1 MEILQAGMEDFEGV
15 LRLLRAN
22 HADTLSE
29 AEKADDFVTTNF
41 TPEQMERLITK
52 ENGVTIAREGGSVLA
67 FAMAAPWEYWA
78 EWPLFTHMIEKLPEF
93 SFAGQRL
100 SVENSYQY
108 GPMCVE
114 RSLRGTGLFERV
126 FDASLASMKDRF
138 PIMATFVNQV
148 NARSY
153 AAHSRKARM
162 ETSGTFDFNG
172 NHYYLMACSTT
183 RS

>member
-1 MEILQAGMEDFEGV
+1 MEILQAGMKNFNGV
-15 LRLLRAN
+15 MRLLRAN

-29 AEKADDFVTTNF
+29 AEKADGFVTTNF

-52 ENGVTIAREGGSVLA
+52 ENGVTIAREDETVLA

-78 EWPLFTHMIEKLPEF
+78 EWPLFTHMIEKLPGF
-93 SFAGQRL
+93 TFAGQKL
-100 SVENSYQY
+100 STKNSYQY

-114 RSLRGTGLFERV
+114 KSLRGTGLFERV
-126 FDASLASMKDRF
+126 FNASLASMENRF

-153 AAHSRKARM
+153 AAHSRKAKM
-162 ETSGTFDFNG
+162 ETAGTFDFNG
-172 NHYYLMACSTT
+172 RQYYLMACLT
-183 RS
+183 RRS

>member
-1 MEILQAGMEDFEGV
+1 MEILQAGMKDFEGV

-22 HADTLSE
+22 HVDSLSE
-29 AEKADDFVTTNF
+29 AEKADGFVTTNF
-41 TPEQMERLITK
+41 TPEQMERLIVK
-52 ENGVTIAREGGSVLA
+52 ENGVTIAREDGIVLA

-93 SFAGQRL
+93 TFGGQQL
-100 SVENSYQY
+100 GTDNSYQY
-108 GPMCVE
+108 GPMCVD
-114 RSLRGTGLFERV
+114 RSMRGTGLFERV
-126 FDASLASMKDRF
+126 FDASLASMADRY

-148 NARSY
+148 NPRSY

-172 NHYYLMACSTT
+172 NHYYLMACSTA
-183 RS
+183 RE